1 MYILM
6 QVFKRFITSQFG
18 HYYTFYFDTENI
30 WRGKEDF
37 SCHLKMNV
45 CQATFFIAL
54 NAIKVILTFI

>member
-18 HYYTFYFDTENI
+18 HYNTFYFRTRKIFGEAKRNFPD
-30 WRGKEDF
+30 
-37 SCHLKMNV
+37 LKMNV